1 MQTDARFVTTRAF
14 MLKGEYVFEARGL
27 WRVKGDMM
35 GGPFVSQSRVDTIN
49 QRVIT
54 EEIFIYAP
62 EKLKRNLVRGMEASL
77 YTIKLPGKV
86 MDDAQIPLQDE

>member
-1 MQTDARFVTTRAF
+1 
-14 MLKGEYVFEARGL
+14 
-27 WRVKGDMM
+27 M

-86 MDDAQIPLQDE
+86 MDDAQIPLQDEWFYNYYIIDNFLWKENLELELHKVISTE